1 MTSNEK
7 TRFTV
12 RNRLADHFDE
22 GFADDLMSL
31 VPPFDISEL
40 ATRAEMHAEFGNVR
54 AEMALGFAGV
64 DAEFGNVRAEM
75 ALGFARVD
83 AEFGNVRAEMALG
96 FAGVDAEFG
105 SLRAE
110 MALGF
115 ARVDTRFA
123 ELCSEMHQNL
133 RNSNMAMM
141 SLMVA
146 LHGLLFAALKIW
158 P

>member
-7 TRFTV
+7 TRFTI

-40 ATRAEMHAEFGNVR
+40 ATRAEMHAESGSLR
-54 AEMALGFAGV
+54 AEMGLGFARV
-64 DAEFGNVRAEM
+64 DAEFGSVRAEM

-83 AEFGNVRAEMALG
+83 
-96 FAGVDAEFG
+96 
-105 SLRAE
+105 
-110 MALGF
+110 
-115 ARVDTRFA
+115 TKFA
-123 ELCSEMHQNL
+123 ELRSEMHQNL

>member
-7 TRFTV
+7 TRFTI

-31 VPPFDISEL
+31 VPPFDVSEL
-40 ATRAEMHAEFGNVR
+40 ATRAEMHAEFGSVR
-54 AEMALGFAGV
+54 AEMH
-64 DAEFGNVRAEM
+64 AEFGSVRAEM
-75 ALGFARVD
+75 H
-83 AEFGNVRAEMALG
+83 AEFGSVRAEMH
-96 FAGVDAEFG
+96 AEFVSVRG
-105 SLRAE
+105 E

-115 ARVDTRFA
+115 ARVDTKFA
-123 ELCSEMHQNL
+123 ELRSEMHQNL

-146 LHGLLFAALKIW
+146 LHGLMFAALKIW

>member
-7 TRFTV
+7 TRFTI

-40 ATRAEMHAEFGNVR
+40 ATRAEMHAEFGS
-54 AEMALGFAGV
+54 
-64 DAEFGNVRAEM
+64 
-75 ALGFARVD
+75 
-83 AEFGNVRAEMALG
+83 VRAEMALG

-115 ARVDTRFA
+115 ARVDTKFA
-123 ELCSEMHQNL
+123 ELRSEMHQNL

>member
-1 MTSNEK
+1 MTGNEK

-31 VPPFDISEL
+31 VPPFDVSEL
-40 ATRAEMHAEFGNVR
+40 ATRAEMHAEFGSLR
-54 AEMALGFAGV
+54 G
-64 DAEFGNVRAEM
+64 EM
-75 ALGFARVD
+75 ALGFAR
-83 AEFGNVRAEMALG
+83 
-96 FAGVDAEFG
+96 VDAEFG

-123 ELCSEMHQNL
+123 ELRSEMHQNL

>member
-1 MTSNEK
+1 MTSDEK

-31 VPPFDISEL
+31 VPPFDVSEL
-40 ATRAEMHAEFGNVR
+40 ATRAEMHAEFGS
-54 AEMALGFAGV
+54 
-64 DAEFGNVRAEM
+64 VRAEM

-83 AEFGNVRAEMALG
+83 AEFGSVRAEMALG
-96 FAGVDAEFG
+96 FARVDAEFG
-105 SLRAE
+105 SVRAE

-115 ARVDTRFA
+115 ARVDTKFA
-123 ELCSEMHQNL
+123 ELRSEMHQNL

>member
-31 VPPFDISEL
+31 VPPFDVSEL
-40 ATRAEMHAEFGNVR
+40 ATRAEMHAGFGS
-54 AEMALGFAGV
+54 
-64 DAEFGNVRAEM
+64 VRAEM
-75 ALGFARVD
+75 ALGFAR
-83 AEFGNVRAEMALG
+83 
-96 FAGVDAEFG
+96 VDAEFG

-115 ARVDTRFA
+115 ARVDTKFA
-123 ELCSEMHQNL
+123 ELRSEMHQNL

>member
-31 VPPFDISEL
+31 VPPFDVSEL
-40 ATRAEMHAEFGNVR
+40 ATRAEMHAGFGSVR

-64 DAEFGNVRAEM
+64 H
-75 ALGFARVD
+75 
-83 AEFGNVRAEMALG
+83 
-96 FAGVDAEFG
+96 AEFG

-115 ARVDTRFA
+115 ARVDTKFA
-123 ELCSEMHQNL
+123 ELRSEMHQNL

>member
-1 MTSNEK
+1 MTSDEK

-31 VPPFDISEL
+31 VPPFDVSEL
-40 ATRAEMHAEFGNVR
+40 ATRAEMHAEFGSLR

-64 DAEFGNVRAEM
+64 DAEFGS
-75 ALGFARVD
+75 
-83 AEFGNVRAEMALG
+83 VRAEMALG

-115 ARVDTRFA
+115 ARVDTKFA
-123 ELCSEMHQNL
+123 ELRSEMHQNL